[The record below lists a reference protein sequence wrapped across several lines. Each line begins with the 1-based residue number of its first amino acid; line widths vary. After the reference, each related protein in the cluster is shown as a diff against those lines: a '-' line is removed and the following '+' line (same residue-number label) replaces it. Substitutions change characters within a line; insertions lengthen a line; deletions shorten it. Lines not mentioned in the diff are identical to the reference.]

1 MVRAWDPSGTGAR
14 ILHVVILAAWF
25 GACLLV
31 AAVLA
36 PQAFQAIPSR
46 EIAANLVTV
55 VVRTIDLFGM
65 IAGPVLLVTLLL
77 GWLPL
82 GTPLKFRVFAVLLMT
97 GATVA
102 SDRWLTPEMLA
113 LRHRTIG
120 RPIQDLPIADP
131 MRVELGRLH
140 ELSTGL
146 FAAHAL
152 LALVLLVL
160 AVAGS
165 TPKRKSSI
173 RPRPRAPWAKPGD
186 PSSRACGAPRAFGL
200 QAPSVPVQVSPSQR

>member
-1 MVRAWDPSGTGAR
+1 M
-14 ILHVVILAAWF
+14 LHVVILAAWF
-25 GACLLV
+25 GACLLL
-31 AAVLA
+31 AAVVA
-36 PQAFQAIPSR
+36 PQAFQVIPSR

-65 IAGPVLLVTLLL
+65 IAGPVLFLTLLL

-82 GTPLKFRVFAVLLMT
+82 GTPLKFRVFAVALMI

-102 SDRWLTPEMLA
+102 SDRWLTPEMLKI
-113 LRHRTIG
+113 RHAIG
-120 RPIQDLPIADP
+120 RPIQELAATDP
-131 MRVELGRLH
+131 ARLELGRLH

-146 FAAHAL
+146 FALHAV

-160 AVAGS
+160 AVSGS

-173 RPRPRAPWAKPGD
+173 E
-186 PSSRACGAPRAFGL
+186 L
-200 QAPSVPVQVSPSQR
+200 

>member
-1 MVRAWDPSGTGAR
+1 M
-14 ILHVVILAAWF
+14 ILAAWF

-36 PQAFQAIPSR
+36 PQAFQVIPSR

-113 LRHRTIG
+113 LRHTIG

-173 RPRPRAPWAKPGD
+173 E
-186 PSSRACGAPRAFGL
+186 L
-200 QAPSVPVQVSPSQR
+200 